1 MALAAVAAAEYGYG
15 KQTIDYSHVPY
26 YNVEWESLGEGKGYG
41 DNYGKDSYGEELR
54 YRQKET
60 RSKDETK
67 TMWAVIKASL
77 ASAAN
82 ATAEDT
88 DAKPRAICNA
98 LEFLLNRVGAM
109 RIDAAKRPPAPH
121 LCGH

>member
-1 MALAAVAAAEYGYG
+1 MRFYIY
-15 KQTIDYSHVPY
+15 VPWQAIQR
-26 YNVEWESLGEGKGYG
+26 VQAPEH
-41 DNYGKDSYGEELR
+41 D
-54 YRQKET
+54 
-60 RSKDETK
+60 DETK

-98 LEFLLNRVGAM
+98 LEFLLNSVGAM